1 MAVGHAPGSAVVG
14 VTVAFTILAFITT
27 AFRLFTRIAIVK
39 QPGIDDFIITI
50 ALIFTIALTACMVL
64 QVKYGMGRHAASLS
78 PNDNKYSLI
87 WFWASVW
94 IYYPALMFA
103 KLSILFQYL
112 RIFPD
117 RRFRRWCWI
126 LMAVIVAW
134 TGWAFFSALFACWP
148 IQHFWDD
155 SIPGAC
161 LNRLAVWFSNAAMN
175 IVTDI
180 ATTVLPLPVLKSL
193 NLPKRQRYILM
204 VVFGMGGVVCIISIM
219 RLSALYAISVSNDVS
234 WDNPLAAIWSS
245 LEVNV
250 GIVCSCIPT
259 LKGCITRYFPR
270 LFSSVHGGSRPSG
283 ADFAGLELS
292 GRGRKHHAEC
302 HISANH
308 DVHRN
313 NRDIEKSS
321 TGSSSAAGSGGVG
334 GKMKRMASKLGRGS
348 NKSEKD
354 IIEHHSSSTEDEDS
368 LRGRLTPPDG
378 RGGHH
383 HHPHPQHGIHVTTI
397 VEQEEERDSTSY
409 SRRKLE
415 ETESV
420 RGLVSER
427 QQLGYYTA
435 P

>member
-1 MAVGHAPGSAVVG
+1 MPVGHAPGSAVVG
-14 VTVAFTILAFITT
+14 VTVAFTILAFIVT

-50 ALIFTIALTACMVL
+50 ALLFTIALTTCMVL

-78 PNDNKYSLI
+78 PNDSKYSLI

-117 RRFRRWCWI
+117 RRFRRRCWT
-126 LMAVIVAW
+126 LMAIIVTW

-155 SIPGAC
+155 SIPGTC

-193 NLPKRQRYILM
+193 NLPRRQRYILM

-219 RLSALYAISVSNDVS
+219 RLSALYAISMSNDVS

-250 GIVCSCIPT
+250 GILCSCLPT

-270 LFSSVHGGSRPSG
+270 LFSSVH
-283 ADFAGLELS
+283 
-292 GRGRKHHAEC
+292 
-302 HISANH
+302 
-308 DVHRN
+308 
-313 NRDIEKSS
+313 
-321 TGSSSAAGSGGVG
+321 
-334 GKMKRMASKLGRGS
+334 
-348 NKSEKD
+348 
-354 IIEHHSSSTEDEDS
+354 
-368 LRGRLTPPDG
+368 
-378 RGGHH
+378 
-383 HHPHPQHGIHVTTI
+383 
-397 VEQEEERDSTSY
+397 
-409 SRRKLE
+409 
-415 ETESV
+415 
-420 RGLVSER
+420 
-427 QQLGYYTA
+427 
-435 P
+435 

>member
-1 MAVGHAPGSAVVG
+1 M
-14 VTVAFTILAFITT
+14 
-27 AFRLFTRIAIVK
+27 
-39 QPGIDDFIITI
+39 
-50 ALIFTIALTACMVL
+50 
-64 QVKYGMGRHAASLS
+64 
-78 PNDNKYSLI
+78 
-87 WFWASVW
+87 
-94 IYYPALMFA
+94 
-103 KLSILFQYL
+103 
-112 RIFPD
+112 
-117 RRFRRWCWI
+117 
-126 LMAVIVAW
+126 
-134 TGWAFFSALFACWP
+134 P
-148 IQHFWDD
+148 I
-155 SIPGAC
+155 S
-161 LNRLAVWFSNAAMN
+161 RFSNAAMN
-175 IVTDI
+175 IVTDT

-308 DVHRN
+308 DQRV

-321 TGSSSAAGSGGVG
+321 TGSSSAAGSGGGVG
-334 GKMKRMASKLGRGS
+334 GKMKRMASKLGKGS
-348 NKSEKD
+348 NRGEKD

-368 LRGRLTPPDG
+368 LRGRQTPPDG

-383 HHPHPQHGIHVTTI
+383 HSHPQHGIHVTTI
-397 VEQEEERDSTSY
+397 VEQEEERDSTSS

>member
-148 IQHFWDD
+148 IPHFWDD
-155 SIPGAC
+155 SVPGAC
-161 LNRLAVWFSNAAMN
+161 LNRLAVW
-175 IVTDI
+175 
-180 ATTVLPLPVLKSL
+180 
-193 NLPKRQRYILM
+193 
-204 VVFGMGGVVCIISIM
+204 
-219 RLSALYAISVSNDVS
+219 
-234 WDNPLAAIWSS
+234 
-245 LEVNV
+245 
-250 GIVCSCIPT
+250 
-259 LKGCITRYFPR
+259 
-270 LFSSVHGGSRPSG
+270 
-283 ADFAGLELS
+283 
-292 GRGRKHHAEC
+292 
-302 HISANH
+302 
-308 DVHRN
+308 
-313 NRDIEKSS
+313 
-321 TGSSSAAGSGGVG
+321 
-334 GKMKRMASKLGRGS
+334 
-348 NKSEKD
+348 
-354 IIEHHSSSTEDEDS
+354 
-368 LRGRLTPPDG
+368 
-378 RGGHH
+378 
-383 HHPHPQHGIHVTTI
+383 
-397 VEQEEERDSTSY
+397 
-409 SRRKLE
+409 
-415 ETESV
+415 
-420 RGLVSER
+420 
-427 QQLGYYTA
+427 
-435 P
+435 